1 MKISEK
7 NQRIKSPK
15 PISFLKENH
24 PLMKGLS
31 VQLVS
36 QYEKIPSPGYAPV
49 VDVEDVWAGEMAKVF
64 PEIPGCK

>member
-15 PISFLKENH
+15 PISFLKEKH

-36 QYEKIPSPGYAPV
+36 QYEKTPSLVCAPV
-49 VDVEDVWAGEMAKVF
+49 VEVEGMWAGEMAEVS
-64 PEIPGCK
+64 PGIPGCK